1 LVLKLLSNLTKMIP
15 PLKDRISSAA
25 KPLPPISDESFGS
38 HFDWLGKYRLVLL
51 GDASHGTSE
60 FYEARAEI
68 SKQLVAHHGFNVIA
82 LEADWPDAAALDRY
96 VRQRPGPQA
105 KLEAREVPFRRF
117 PTWMWRNKEMQDLV
131 HWLRDYNAD
140 LPTGQRAGIYGLDLY
155 SMGRSMHA
163 VIEYLER
170 VDPEKARVARKRYGC
185 LEPWLEDPSMYGLAT
200 MKQLFESCEK
210 HVIKMLQ
217 DLLAKRLQYSTMMQ
231 DGEEFHSAEQ
241 NANVV
246 VDAEEYYRAM
256 YYNSALSWNLRD
268 THMFETLERLL
279 NFKKNAKVIVWAHNS
294 HLGDARYTS
303 MGRIREEINLGQ
315 LCRQNFGDE
324 VAIVGCGTHTGT
336 VAAAHEWDG
345 NMNVMNVNPSR
356 KDSYEWVAH
365 EVGME
370 SFLLDLRNG
379 VCDKELREE
388 LSKERLERFIGV
400 IYRPHTERWSHYSG
414 AMLAKQFDAYLW
426 FDKTKA

>member
-1 LVLKLLSNLTKMIP
+1 
-15 PLKDRISSAA
+15 
-25 KPLPPISDESFGS
+25 
-38 HFDWLGKYRLVLL
+38 
-51 GDASHGTSE
+51 
-60 FYEARAEI
+60 
-68 SKQLVAHHGFNVIA
+68 
-82 LEADWPDAAALDRY
+82 
-96 VRQRPGPQA
+96 
-105 KLEAREVPFRRF
+105 
-117 PTWMWRNKEMQDLV
+117 
-131 HWLRDYNAD
+131 
-140 LPTGQRAGIYGLDLY
+140 
-155 SMGRSMHA
+155 
-163 VIEYLER
+163 
-170 VDPEKARVARKRYGC
+170 
-185 LEPWLEDPSMYGLAT
+185 
-200 MKQLFESCEK
+200 
-210 HVIKMLQ
+210 
-217 DLLAKRLQYSTMMQ
+217 
-231 DGEEFHSAEQ
+231 
-241 NANVV
+241 
-246 VDAEEYYRAM
+246 
-256 YYNSALSWNLRD
+256 
-268 THMFETLERLL
+268 
-279 NFKKNAKVIVWAHNS
+279 
-294 HLGDARYTS
+294 

-315 LCRQNFGDE
+315 LCRQKFGDE